1 MVWLLKFIINKSNKI
16 NFKQGLISFFE
27 YSDLGVDIA
36 TNGDY
41 GANIIRAV
49 AGKHPVGQWHYH
61 ELNFQM
67 VYIIEGW
74 VKFEYENEGV
84 FILSKGESVLQP
96 PKIKHREIV
105 HSKDLVLIEITSPAE
120 FKSANI

>member
-1 MVWLLKFIINKSNKI
+1 LKFIINKSNKI

-36 TNGDY
+36 TNVDY

-49 AGKHPVGQWHYH
+49 AGKYPVVQWHYL
-61 ELNFQM
+61 ELNFHM

-74 VKFEYENEGV
+74 VKFEYEN
-84 FILSKGESVLQP
+84 
-96 PKIKHREIV
+96 
-105 HSKDLVLIEITSPAE
+105 
-120 FKSANI
+120 